1 MRVWFRTTVS
11 TKRDSFPCKQAMT
24 FGGAHRICAGMF
36 LAENS
41 LWVLIARILSTM
53 KISHAYDG
61 QGRKIDV
68 ELKPSTGVVSCVFI
82 VFRVLKSS
90 LINAVPFVR
99 TVSPSPFRCS
109 IVPRSEQ
116 AMRLIAAKEED

>member
-1 MRVWFRTTVS
+1 
-11 TKRDSFPCKQAMT
+11 
-24 FGGAHRICAGMF
+24 
-36 LAENS
+36 
-41 LWVLIARILSTM
+41 M
-53 KISHAYDG
+53 KISHAYDS

-99 TVSPSPFRCS
+99 TVSRPHSRCS

>member
-1 MRVWFRTTVS
+1 
-11 TKRDSFPCKQAMT
+11 
-24 FGGAHRICAGMF
+24 MF

-53 KISHAYDG
+53 KISHAYDS

-99 TVSPSPFRCS
+99 TVSRPHSGA
-109 IVPRSEQ
+109 RSFLGLSK
-116 AMRLIAAKEED
+116 R